1 MISNKHKHSKMKKL
15 VFLLGLAT
23 LSACKPNIHTDD
35 PFANGLDFSNYVA
48 VGNSLTAGYADNSLY
63 RSGQL
68 NSYPAI
74 LASQFNIFK
83 PIIFT
88 QPLLPSE
95 SGYPSPKLVLANTTD
110 CAGNTSLSPV
120 PYSGAVDSAGSAVNI
135 SAQGPFNN
143 FGIPGIRAVDY
154 LVPGYALF
162 NPYAARI
169 FSNPMVRPL
178 DELKNQNPTFFTLW
192 LGSNDVLGYA
202 TSGGEGN
209 PLNSFSPDNI
219 SDANLFKAGYDS
231 VLKVLTRGGAKG
243 AIMNIPNVTSI
254 PFFTT
259 IPANGLVL
267 DSNQALQLNMA
278 YAGTSIV
285 FKAGANNFIIQDILA
300 PGGFRQIKDGELILL
315 TTPQDSLKCAGW
327 GSLKPIPQRFVL
339 SKDEIDKINAATTDF
354 NNFIHDEAITYHL
367 PLVDMNAYL
376 RTLATGIKF
385 NGVDFNTQFV
395 SGGAFSLD
403 GVHLTPRGY
412 ALAANEILR
421 EINAY
426 YMATIPP
433 VDVNKY
439 SGIHFPK

>member
-1 MISNKHKHSKMKKL
+1 MISNKQKHSKMKKL

-23 LSACKPNIHTDD
+23 LSACKPNINTDE

-63 RSGQL
+63 RTGQM

-74 LASQFNIFK
+74 LANQFKIFK
-83 PIIFT
+83 PITFT

-95 SGYPSPKLVLANTTD
+95 GGFPSPKLVLANTTD
-110 CAGNTSLSPV
+110 CAGNVSLSPV
-120 PYSGAVDSAGSAVNI
+120 PYYGPSDSAGSAVNI

-154 LVPGYALF
+154 LVPGYAFF

-169 FSNPMVRPL
+169 FSNSFAKPL
-178 DELKNQNPTFFTLW
+178 DELKKENPTFFTLW
-192 LGSNDVLGYA
+192 LGNNDVLGYA
-202 TSGGEGN
+202 TSGGEGD

-219 SDANLFKAGYDS
+219 SDVNLFKAGYDS
-231 VLKVLTRGGAKG
+231 VLKVLTRGGSKG

-259 IPANGLVL
+259 IPAKGLVL
-267 DSNQALQLNMA
+267 DTTQAAQLNMA
-278 YAGTSIV
+278 YAGTGIA
-285 FKAGANNFIIQDILA
+285 FKTGANNFVIQDILVPA
-300 PGGFRQIKDGELILL
+300 GFRQIKNDELILL
-315 TTPQDSLKCAGW
+315 TTPQDSMKCAGW
-327 GSLKPIPQRFVL
+327 GSIKPIPQRYIL
-339 SKDEIDKINAATTDF
+339 SRDEIGKIQSATDAF
-354 NNFIHDEAITYHL
+354 NNFIHDEAIAYHI

-376 RTLATGIKF
+376 RTLVTGIKF
-385 NGVDFNTQFV
+385 NGVDFNTQFI

-426 YMATIPP
+426 YKATIPP
-433 VDVNKY
+433 IDVNKY